1 MKASAILFS
10 SLLAQGSLA
19 AIAVFASETA
29 GGTAGLTFDVWY
41 WDGPPVD
48 DWADRTP
55 KTYCRLQG
63 SFDSSCEVSGYKVVL
78 HSANTDGC
86 NYGTDIKS
94 ATVTNYKGESIEVP
108 SDGCKEISTCVSSGL
123 GGVSLNGWQC
133 DF

>member
-1 MKASAILFS
+1 MKTSAILLS

-48 DWADRTP
+48 DWAD
-55 KTYCRLQG
+55 L
-63 SFDSSCEVSGYKVVL
+63 VL

-94 ATVTNYKGESIEVP
+94 ATITNYKGESIEVP

-123 GGVSLNGWQC
+123 GGVSINGWQC